1 MRLQTACFTGHR
13 EIPYAEQK
21 NIQKQT
27 LDAVEDLDIS
37 EELVQKLVK
46 QVEQVDLHLS
56 QDT

>member
-1 MRLQTACFTGHR
+1 MEHLVKV
-13 EIPYAEQK
+13 E
-21 NIQKQT
+21 
-27 LDAVEDLDIS
+27 LDAVEVLDIS